1 MELSEALRS
10 RRSVHEYTDE
20 SLDEETIRAIFE
32 DATFAPSSFN
42 LQPWEYLVLTDDG
55 DRQRLRAVANDQEH
69 VTEAPAA
76 VVVLG
81 NTDPSAHAERVFE
94 DWLDKEYIPN
104 EDVKEAL
111 VETADGMA
119 EMEESER
126 RVWTTRSTALGAM
139 AVMLSAWDRGVA
151 SCPMEGFDAAGL
163 VEEFGVPEGFEPV
176 MLLTMGYPVEDAADL
191 ENERKLRRPVD
202 EIVHFGSFDGVEEPV
217 EAPADD

>member
-10 RRSVHEYTDE
+10 RRSVHQYTDE
-20 SLDEETIRAIFE
+20 SLDEETIRDVFA
-32 DATFAPSSFN
+32 DAKFAPSSFN
-42 LQPWEYLVLTDDG
+42 LQPWEYLVLTDDD

-69 VTEAPAA
+69 ITEAPAA

-104 EDVKEAL
+104 EDVKQAL
-111 VETADGMA
+111 VETAEGMA

-151 SCPMEGFDAAGL
+151 SCPMEGFDAEGL
-163 VEEFGVPEGFEPV
+163 VEEFGVPDGFEPV
-176 MLLTMGYPVEDAADL
+176 MLLTMGYPAEDAADL

-202 EIVHFGSFDGVEEPV
+202 EIVHFGSFDGVTEPTP
-217 EAPADD
+217 ASADD

>member
-10 RRSVHEYTDE
+10 RRSVHQYTDE
-20 SLDEETIRAIFE
+20 SLDEETIRDVFA
-32 DATFAPSSFN
+32 DAKFAPSSFN
-42 LQPWEYLVLTDDG
+42 LQPWEYLVLTDDD

-69 VTEAPAA
+69 ITEAPAA

-104 EDVKEAL
+104 EDVKQAL
-111 VETADGMA
+111 VETAEGMA

-151 SCPMEGFDAAGL
+151 SCPMEGFDAEGL

-176 MLLTMGYPVEDAADL
+176 MLLTMGYPAEDAADL

-202 EIVHFGSFDGVEEPV
+202 EIVHFGSFDGVAEPTP
-217 EAPADD
+217 ASADD

>member
-10 RRSVHEYTDE
+10 RRSVHQYADE
-20 SLDEETIRAIFE
+20 SLDDETIRGIFA
-32 DATFAPSSFN
+32 DAKFAPSSFN
-42 LQPWEYLVLTDDG
+42 LQPWEFLVLTG
-55 DRQRLRAVANDQEH
+55 DENRQRLREVANDQEH

-81 NTDPSAHAERVFE
+81 NKDPAAHADRVFE

-111 VETADGMA
+111 IETAEGMA
-119 EMEESER
+119 GMDESER

-151 SCPMEGFDAAGL
+151 SCPMEGFDADGL
-163 VEEFGVPEGFEPV
+163 IDEFGVPEGFEPV
-176 MLLTMGYPVEDAADL
+176 MLLTMGYPADEADDL

-202 EIVHFGSFDGVEEPV
+202 EIVHFGSFDGPTDATPV
-217 EAPADD
+217 PADD

>member
-10 RRSVHEYTDE
+10 RRSVHQYTDE
-20 SLDEETIRAIFE
+20 SLDEETIRDVFA
-32 DATFAPSSFN
+32 DAKFAPSSFN
-42 LQPWEYLVLTDDG
+42 LQPWEYLVLTDDD

-69 VTEAPAA
+69 ITEAPAA

-104 EDVKEAL
+104 EDVKQAL
-111 VETADGMA
+111 VETAEGMA

-151 SCPMEGFDAAGL
+151 SCPMEGFDAEGL

-176 MLLTMGYPVEDAADL
+176 MLLTMGYPAEDAADL

-202 EIVHFGSFDGVEEPV
+202 EIVHFGSFDGVTEPTP
-217 EAPADD
+217 ASADD